1 MDQKELISA
10 IEDKVEVAKK
20 HWQSEVDKKGSE
32 FESKL
37 DKALDKLLEESKGF
51 ETKNSEKFEEFK
63 KELQKEYDEL
73 ALSMTE
79 KMTQANKVTF
89 KKAVDLAITKQ
100 AEILT
105 EHNARAKNS
114 TVLSLKDMG
123 FENFTDI
130 EEFTTDRRNQ
140 VIAELREDFHLR
152 QILTI
157 GQTDGDAVAYPKA
170 LPKTGTGPGP
180 WQYNKTTIE
189 STVAK
194 PSFELNFEPMKADVE
209 WIAGILRLPIG
220 MLRSLPWLSSY
231 IATYAPMYLFDAEDN
246 QILNGNGTS
255 PQLDGLI
262 PTADAYDGDYTV
274 GIERIIDAAYG
285 QMPDGLMATDLLINK
300 RDAVGIMLNKADTSG
315 LYNLPEGTV
324 GVVGGR
330 LNIGGL
336 TVHRTSKITAG
347 NFLVGDFRRGAALVI
362 KSAPQLRFF
371 EQDVDNVQKN
381 MMTVRI
387 EEELTL
393 VKFYEEAFIYGALT
407 SS

>member
-20 HWQSEVDKKGSE
+20 HWQSEVEKKGSE

-51 ETKNSEKFEEFK
+51 ETKNTEKFEAFK
-63 KELQKEYDEL
+63 KELQGEYDEL
-73 ALSMTE
+73 ALSLTE
-79 KMTQANKVTF
+79 KMTESNKVTF
-89 KKAVDLAITKQ
+89 KKAVDLAITKT
-100 AEILT
+100 AEQLT
-105 EHNARAKNS
+105 EAKARNNS
-114 TVLSLKDMG
+114 VTIMSLKDMG

-130 EEFTTDRRNQ
+130 DTFTTDIRQ
-140 VIAELREDFHLR
+140 TVIPELREDFHMR

-157 GQTDGDAVAYPKA
+157 GSTDGDSVAYPKA
-170 LPKTGTGPGP
+170 LPKTGDGPGP
-180 WQYNKTTIE
+180 WNYNKTDIDE
-189 STVAK
+189 TVAK
-194 PSFELNFEPMKADVE
+194 PNFELNFEPMRADVE

-220 MLRSLPWLSSY
+220 MLRSLKWLSSY
-231 IATYAPMYLFDAEDN
+231 ISNYAPMYLFDAEDE

-255 PQLDGLI
+255 PQLDGII
-262 PTADAYDGDYTV
+262 PTASSYDGDYTV

-285 QMPDGLMATDLLINK
+285 QMPDGLMATDLLIHK

-330 LNIGGL
+330 LNIGGI
-336 TVHRTSKITAG
+336 TVHRTSKIDRG
-347 NFLVGDFRRGAALVI
+347 NFLVGDFRRGASLVI

-371 EQDVDNVQKN
+371 EQDRDNVVKN

-387 EEELTL
+387 EEEATL
-393 VKFYEEAFIYGALT
+393 VKFYEQAFIYGALT